1 MKVEDDYWRE
11 WGSDGK
17 GKQRRGIKEKTRVV
31 KKLKGIKRA
40 RKEESKEMRMHD
52 NEG

>member
-31 KKLKGIKRA
+31 KKLKEKKGQGKRKA
-40 RKEESKEMRMHD
+40 KK
-52 NEG
+52 